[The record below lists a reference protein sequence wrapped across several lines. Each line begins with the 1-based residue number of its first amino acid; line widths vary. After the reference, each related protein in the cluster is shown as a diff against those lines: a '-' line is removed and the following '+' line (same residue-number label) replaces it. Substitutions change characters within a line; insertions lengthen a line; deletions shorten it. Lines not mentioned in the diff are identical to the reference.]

1 MVRLKAAALT
11 SGHNAGYHQS
21 AVNRSCCMAR
31 EKERC
36 MRNWIWKFYDA
47 AVVMVL
53 ALFGAGIVFTL
64 TAAVLHQ

>member
-1 MVRLKAAALT
+1 
-11 SGHNAGYHQS
+11 
-21 AVNRSCCMAR
+21 
-31 EKERC
+31 

-64 TAAVLHQ
+64 TAAVLHR